1 MRNLRTP
8 GPALVVTVEEAAMM
22 LHISRVTAYDL
33 VRKKLLKSIKIG
45 NCRRVLVSSVHDF
58 IERLTPDDD
67 AA

>member
-1 MRNLRTP
+1 
-8 GPALVVTVEEAAMM
+8 MM